1 MPAEPCLYPDTRNR
15 TGASEF
21 QLQNRLRFGYHRR
34 RTMKANYGLLA
45 AALWIAFASL
55 ALAADNDNHQVTV
68 TVNDINELAVTGGDI
83 TLTISAAT
91 AGQNPNQATNNT
103 CGLQWTVNTTN
114 KKITVATNQ
123 ATFAHTLRVQAAS
136 VTGGTSAGEV
146 TVSNTAQDLV
156 TGIATTLG
164 NCTLNYRATA
174 TAAQGTQ
181 SVVHT
186 ITYTITAAS

>member
-1 MPAEPCLYPDTRNR
+1 MNSARGMRDPA
-15 TGASEF
+15 GACEIHP
-21 QLQNRLRFGYHRR
+21 QNNLHEAVTSRR
-34 RTMKANYGLLA
+34 RTMKAPYARLA
-45 AALWIAFASL
+45 AVILMALASV

-68 TVNDINELAVTGGDI
+68 TVNDINELAVSGGDI

-103 CGLQWTVNTTN
+103 TGLDWTVNTTN

-123 ATFAHTLRVQAAS
+123 ATFAHTLFVQAAS
-136 VTGGTSAGEV
+136 VSGGTSAGEV
-146 TVSNTAQDLV
+146 TVSDTAQDLV

-164 NCTLNYRATA
+164 SCTLNYRATV

-181 SVVHT
+181 SVAHT
-186 ITYTITAAS
+186 ITYTITAGS

>member
-1 MPAEPCLYPDTRNR
+1 
-15 TGASEF
+15 
-21 QLQNRLRFGYHRR
+21 
-34 RTMKANYGLLA
+34 MKAPYTRLA
-45 AALWIAFASL
+45 ALILMALASV

-103 CGLQWTVNTTN
+103 CGLEWTVNTTN

-123 ATFAHTLRVQAAS
+123 ASFAHALRVQAAS
-136 VTGGTSAGEV
+136 VSGGTAAAEV
-146 TVSNTAQDLV
+146 TISDTPQDLV
-156 TGIATTLG
+156 TGVATTLG
-164 NCTLNYRATA
+164 TCTLNYRATA

-181 SVVHT
+181 SVAHT
-186 ITYTITAAS
+186 ITYTITADS